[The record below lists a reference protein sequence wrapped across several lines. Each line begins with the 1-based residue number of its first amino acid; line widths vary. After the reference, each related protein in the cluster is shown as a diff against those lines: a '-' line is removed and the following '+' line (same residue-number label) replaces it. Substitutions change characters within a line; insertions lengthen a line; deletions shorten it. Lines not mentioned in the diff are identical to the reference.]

1 MKIVNI
7 RVDERLI
14 HGQVAAYWTRA
25 LGANRILVMDD
36 FAAKD
41 QIQKMALKMAT
52 PAGVKL
58 SILTVPTAANNL
70 KTEKYKGDN
79 VFLIVRSPKALWE
92 AWEEGFRFETVNVGN
107 MSSKFGSVQVRRTV
121 GVTPEDVK
129 YFRLLV
135 EQGVKLTAQMIP
147 NDEAVDFAPL
157 IASDDIFGK
166 N

>member
-25 LGANRILVMDD
+25 LGASRILVMDD

-41 QIQKMALKMAT
+41 QVQKMALKMAT
-52 PAGVKL
+52 PGGVKL
-58 SILTVPTAANNL
+58 SILTVPTAAKNL
-70 KTEKYKGDN
+70 QEEKYQGEN
-79 VFLIVRSPKALWE
+79 VFVIVRSPEALWR
-92 AWEEGFRFETVNVGN
+92 AWEEGFRFDVVNVGN

-135 EQGVKLTAQMIP
+135 EAGVKLTAQMIP
-147 NDEAVDFAPL
+147 NDESVDFAQF
-157 IASDDIFGK
+157 IASDDIFA
-166 N
+166 